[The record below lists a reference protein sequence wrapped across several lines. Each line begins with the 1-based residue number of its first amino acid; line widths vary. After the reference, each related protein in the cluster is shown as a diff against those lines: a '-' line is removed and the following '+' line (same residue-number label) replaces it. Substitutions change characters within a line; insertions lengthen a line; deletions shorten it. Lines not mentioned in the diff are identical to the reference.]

1 MTGGSAAEVMQAAN
15 VLAARSAVEM
25 GEGEALLIAV
35 TGGVSRSPD
44 FSVSRPDF
52 CHRPVVA

>member
-1 MTGGSAAEVMQAAN
+1 VDPPAVVMQAAN